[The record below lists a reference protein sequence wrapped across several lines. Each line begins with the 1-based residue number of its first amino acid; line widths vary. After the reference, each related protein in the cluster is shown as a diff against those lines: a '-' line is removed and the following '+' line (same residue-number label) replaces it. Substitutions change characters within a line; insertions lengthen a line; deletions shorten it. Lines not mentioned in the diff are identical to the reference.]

1 MQPLSASGNV
11 GNERVFRPPR
21 SKTWHFVVSPIRK
34 QKINRFSYIEIFYTY
49 AAISLV
55 GTIFLALPIS
65 SQSSHSIGL
74 IDALFMAISALTT
87 TGLVVVDPGS
97 MLTLFGQIVLLIL
110 IQVGGLGY
118 MVFVMSI
125 FYARHK
131 KPSMKANSTLKGSIA
146 GISAAGGRELV
157 ATVLLT
163 ALITECLGF
172 VFLSVCFAHDHSP
185 VMAMYLGFFHSIS
198 AFCTAGFSLFTD
210 SFMSYSG
217 SVPINL
223 ILSVLSIIGSIGF
236 FVIYD
241 IFNRTRKVINGV
253 IYHPLSVHTK
263 LVLYTSFA
271 LMLIGSVFFFFSDTR
286 FYAAPVG
293 GQVLQAVFQAISAS
307 TTTGFNT
314 IDIGALGSA
323 GLLLCLL
330 LMFIGSAPGGTG
342 GGIKTTT
349 FALNGFALVRM
360 LKGAPNVVIF
370 KRKIPRENVNQALTT
385 GLLAALVIFFGLLI
399 LLVFEKQSF
408 TSLLFEIVSAFG
420 TVGLSTGITSSLTI
434 SGKIILC
441 VVMLIGRAGLLTI
454 GLGVL
459 RRQQASDIT
468 VNYAETEVFVS

>member
-1 MQPLSASGNV
+1 
-11 GNERVFRPPR
+11 
-21 SKTWHFVVSPIRK
+21 
-34 QKINRFSYIEIFYTY
+34 
-49 AAISLV
+49 
-55 GTIFLALPIS
+55 
-65 SQSSHSIGL
+65 
-74 IDALFMAISALTT
+74 
-87 TGLVVVDPGS
+87 
-97 MLTLFGQIVLLIL
+97 
-110 IQVGGLGY
+110 
-118 MVFVMSI
+118 
-125 FYARHK
+125 
-131 KPSMKANSTLKGSIA
+131 
-146 GISAAGGRELV
+146 
-157 ATVLLT
+157 
-163 ALITECLGF
+163 
-172 VFLSVCFAHDHSP
+172 
-185 VMAMYLGFFHSIS
+185 MAMYLGFFHSVS

-241 IFNRTRKVINGV
+241 IFNRTRKMINGV
-253 IYHPLSVHTK
+253 KYHPLSVHTK

-293 GQVLQAVFQAISAS
+293 GQVLQAVFQAVSAS